1 MSERCE
7 HILRKM
13 ETIARK
19 GLIPRVA
26 TLLLEKAED
35 GVVVGMTHELLAEQ
49 LGLHRESITV
59 TLGQLQSAGMIRIE
73 RKKISILQ
81 HERLQRAR

>member
-1 MSERCE
+1 
-7 HILRKM
+7 M

-26 TLLLEKAED
+26 TLLLEKAEG

-59 TLGQLQSAGMIRIE
+59 TLGQLQKAGMIRIE

-81 HERLQRAR
+81 RDRLQRAR